1 MLLVGTHPKN
11 LVYSIV
17 VSVSKLSSCY
27 CPFKERILQ
36 RRECL
41 KIQYRYPEVPYVG
54 FDYWNDFA
62 VCFKMLVE
70 YLGTD
75 TETFVRYLSS
85 KMMPVSVLSVLKC

>member
-41 KIQYRYPEVPYVG
+41 KIQYPVVRYVG

-62 VCFKMLVE
+62 VSFKMLVE

-75 TETFVRYLSS
+75 TETFDIL
-85 KMMPVSVLSVLKC
+85 VLR